1 MSHSDEAIEL
11 AYRKVPHESPQ
22 EYIRQNTAL
31 VVLHGWGRKINA
43 VSRRTHRI
51 SFVVRSNVS
60 GHRTGQVR
68 NVVDFFPMSRPTSSA
83 LMDITPPKPV
93 SYQLRLT
100 IWNTSDVELND
111 ENMITGEKTSDINV
125 KAWILGE
132 KDDAQQNRY
141 SLSVS
146 LSLSLCVSFSVFL
159 SRSLTGEGN
168 FNWRFLFNFNYLEI
182 EEKIVHEKKDSVF
195 QVGNMTKKL
204 SPRIV
209 IRVYDADLLLTDD
222 FLGECVLNMT
232 HLPIGEKSAKKWKA
246 EILLILKH
254 RALNLFVHKRLAGK
268 HSRHSVYSKNE
279 RSRIGWWPMIA
290 PLKSGEIR
298 DESLLA
304 VSERF
309 AKDPW
314 ID

>member
-1 MSHSDEAIEL
+1 MWL
-11 AYRKVPHESPQ
+11 
-22 EYIRQNTAL
+22 
-31 VVLHGWGRKINA
+31 
-43 VSRRTHRI
+43 
-51 SFVVRSNVS
+51 
-60 GHRTGQVR
+60 
-68 NVVDFFPMSRPTSSA
+68 DFIPMSRPPSSA
-83 LMDITPPKPV
+83 LVDITPPKPV
-93 SYQLRLT
+93 PYQLRLT
-100 IWNTSDVELND
+100 IWNTSYVELND
-111 ENMITGEKTSDINV
+111 ENMITGEITSDIYV

-132 KDDAQQNRY
+132 KDDAQQTDIHYRSV
-141 SLSVS
+141 SLS
-146 LSLSLCVSFSVFL
+146 LSLSLCVSFSLFL
-159 SRSLTGEGN
+159 SRSLPGESN

-182 EEKIVHEKKDSVF
+182 EEKIVHEKKDAVF
-195 QVGNMTKKL
+195 QVGNITKKL
-204 SPRIV
+204 PPRIV

-246 EILLILKH
+246 EIVLISRH

-309 AKDPW
+309 AKDRW